1 MQTCMR
7 HRRESRTSF
16 RVKCFQHGVTRARS
30 PSDPPR
36 PKQVALLTLLSS
48 ECSTKLF
55 DYF

>member
-7 HRRESRTSF
+7 HRRESHTSF